1 MDETIDYTKG
11 TGISAGPAGVIR
23 GATAQVGDVVE
34 DLEWGTLNAP
44 FEESAT
50 AQTQLMTLAN
60 ITKRFIRESTT
71 GRPFAVEIADIAE
84 EMASPSWMETDE
96 GAFIKLKNMRNQLL
110 EVQGIA
116 TSMLQSPQGFDKA
129 RLIGAR
135 EDLLILGPLLDNYDI
150 VIRSYERGL
159 EQTDKPD
166 PSMFERG
173 LGNAQGSAAGYVGA
187 SPEMMRENPLL
198 ANAQGSANLQG
209 MARIPFRPH
218 APIGENIKLFGYDT
232 GVDRSAILAN
242 QGGPIPRRG
251 N

>member
-1 MDETIDYTKG
+1 
-11 TGISAGPAGVIR
+11 
-23 GATAQVGDVVE
+23 
-34 DLEWGTLNAP
+34 
-44 FEESAT
+44 
-50 AQTQLMTLAN
+50 
-60 ITKRFIRESTT
+60 
-71 GRPFAVEIADIAE
+71 VEIADIAE

-159 EQTDKPD
+159 EQTGKPD

-173 LGNAQGSAAGYVGA
+173 LGNAQGSTAGYVGA